1 MKKAGKSAKRARGAM
16 GTGKATKGF
25 SNFASLAW
33 RAGNLE
39 DVGERACAVGLH
51 NLYKD
56 ARFAIMYSVSRT
68 AKTPSER
75 QDVSGCAKTT
85 PR

>member
-1 MKKAGKSAKRARGAM
+1 MKKAGESAKRARGAK
-16 GTGKATKGF
+16 GSGKATKGF
-25 SNFASLAW
+25 SSLAW

-39 DVGERACAVGLH
+39 DVEERACAVGLH

-68 AKTPSER
+68 ARTPSER
-75 QDVSGCAKTT
+75 QDVSRCAKTT

>member
-1 MKKAGKSAKRARGAM
+1 MKKAGESAKRARGAK
-16 GTGKATKGF
+16 GRGEATKGF

-39 DVGERACAVGLH
+39 DVRERACAVGLH

-56 ARFAIMYSVSRT
+56 A
-68 AKTPSER
+68 
-75 QDVSGCAKTT
+75 
-85 PR
+85 